1 MTAAVTALS
10 EREFFAWY
18 ELFSE
23 YASGEGVAATDES
36 VMRVWTALHAPGAVG
51 AVARDRAGDVVGL
64 VHALPFERLLQG
76 DGGVQIEDLYVAP
89 HARRAGIATALV
101 AHVLE
106 RAEADRRSALRWEAR
121 PDDAAA
127 HALQQ
132 RFAASSGGRV
142 LQTLPVG

>member
-1 MTAAVTALS
+1 MTTAVTALS

-18 ELFSE
+18 ELFAE
-23 YASGEGVAATDES
+23 YAAGEGVHVTDES
-36 VMRVWTALHAPGAVG
+36 VMRVWTAVHAPGACG
-51 AVARDRAGDVVGL
+51 AGARDRTGGIVGF
-64 VHALPFERLLQG
+64 VHALPFDRLLRG
-76 DGGVQIEDLYVAP
+76 DGGVQIEDLYVAERS
-89 HARRAGIATALV
+89 RRSGVGAALV

-106 RAEADRRSALRWEAR
+106 RAESERRSGLRWEAR

-132 RFAASSGGRV
+132 RFADSAGGRV